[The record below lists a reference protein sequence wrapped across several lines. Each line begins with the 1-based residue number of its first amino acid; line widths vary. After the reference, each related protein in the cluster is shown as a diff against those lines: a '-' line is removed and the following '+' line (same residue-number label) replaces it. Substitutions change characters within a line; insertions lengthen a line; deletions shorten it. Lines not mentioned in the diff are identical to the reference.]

1 MSSPQGLKM
10 PNPWLRSPAP
20 VVAAILFALP
30 GALSAQAAQSVVSAQ
45 TSAEE
50 APKKVRTTAF
60 FDSEDPVAVT
70 LQLNIKQIKGD
81 KEDEAP
87 WRGALL
93 SYTDASGK
101 KIEIPIK
108 ARTRGIWRLKN
119 CEFPPL
125 RLNFPEKATVGT
137 VFEGVNK
144 PKLVSYCRNSDTFEQ
159 YVLQEMQLYRAY
171 NLLTPASHKAR
182 LLRMTYADS
191 ASGKT
196 LATRY
201 AILLEEPDAMA
212 ARFNGAMLDAKGAT
226 ADDLDPEHTRL
237 VGVFQYLI
245 ANTDF
250 SVAWLH
256 NYELLTRADGV
267 VVPVAYDFDFAGAIN
282 ASYATVDPQ
291 FSQIQ
296 RVRERLFRGF
306 CAPHD
311 EYKKTFSLFRD
322 KKDAIYGLY
331 SDKIGQLLKRN
342 VADETLKFY
351 NDFYKTIEDD
361 RRAKRDI
368 LDNCR
373 K

>member
-1 MSSPQGLKM
+1 MS
-10 PNPWLRSPAP
+10 NTWLRSPAS
-20 VVAAILFALP
+20 VVAAVFFVLP
-30 GALSAQAAQSVVSAQ
+30 AALSAQAAQAVASAQ
-45 TSAEE
+45 APADE

-70 LQLNIKQIKGD
+70 LQLNIKQIRGD
-81 KEDEAP
+81 KGEDAP
-87 WRGALL
+87 WRGAVLF
-93 SYTDASGK
+93 YTDAGGK
-101 KIEIPIK
+101 KVEIPIK

-137 VFEGVNK
+137 PFEGVNK

-182 LLRMTYADS
+182 LLHMTYADS

-196 LATRY
+196 VTTRY

-212 ARFNGAMLDAKGAT
+212 ARFNGAMLDAQGAK
-226 ADDLDPEHTRL
+226 ADDLDPEHARL

-250 SVAWLH
+250 SVSWLH

-267 VVPVAYDFDFAGAIN
+267 VVPVAYDFDFAGAID

-291 FSQIQ
+291 FSQIR
-296 RVRERLFRGF
+296 RVRERLFRGY
-306 CAPHD
+306 CAPQE
-311 EYKKTFSLFRD
+311 EYAKTFSLFRE

-331 SDKIGQLLKRN
+331 SDKIGQLMNRR

-351 NDFYKTIEDD
+351 GDFYKTIEDA
-361 RRAKRDI
+361 RRAKHDI
-368 LDNCR
+368 LDNCKR
-373 K
+373 